1 MRKLL
6 YVLVCCVL
14 LARCGVVKKNT
25 SYSEDRTVRVA
36 ADPGTEVAE
45 SAAADKAAS
54 TDRRAA
60 SSNTTAETP
69 VDAVVE
75 TALTFTGVRYKYG
88 GTTRKGMDCSGLLY
102 TSFLENDIALPRTSQ
117 MLSEE
122 GEKIKV
128 NKVQKGD
135 LLFFK
140 TRRGRNKI
148 NHVGLVVDVQDEEV
162 KFIHSTTSRGVIVS
176 SLREGYWNHAFVK
189 ATRLF

>member
-1 MRKLL
+1 MRKRFFL
-6 YVLVCCVL
+6 LVCCAFL
-14 LARCGVVKKNT
+14 TRCGVVKKNT
-25 SYSEDRTVRVA
+25 SYSEERRVHVA
-36 ADPGTEVAE
+36 GDPEGEPTEPDEAVPATNIE
-45 SAAADKAAS
+45 EPTLAS
-54 TDRRAA
+54 PA
-60 SSNTTAETP
+60 
-69 VDAVVE
+69 DAVVE

-102 TSFLENDIALPRTSQ
+102 TVFLENDIALPRTSD

-140 TRRGRNKI
+140 TRRGKTKI

>member
-1 MRKLL
+1 MRKRFLL
-6 YVLVCCVL
+6 LVCCAL
-14 LARCGVVKKNT
+14 LTRCGVVKKNT
-25 SYSEDRTVRVA
+25 SYSEERHVHVA
-36 ADPGTEVAE
+36 GDPVEEPME
-45 SAAADKAAS
+45 SDDAAPAAQMEEP
-54 TDRRAA
+54 
-60 SSNTTAETP
+60 TAETP

-102 TSFLENDIALPRTSQ
+102 TSFLENDIALPRTSD

-122 GEKIKV
+122 GKKIKV

-140 TRRGRNKI
+140 TRRGKSKI